1 MDRSLE
7 VGVVGV
13 GFGAMVH
20 IPTFQSEGLEVIAV
34 CARRQ
39 ERAEAAARRFGI
51 PHAFSDL
58 GSMLKLDG
66 LDAVS
71 IVTPTN
77 LHYEMS
83 LAALEAGKHVL
94 CEKPLATD
102 AAQAHAMWQRAR
114 TSGLTAMV
122 AYEFRFAPAVL
133 GAKQLLDS
141 GYIGRPAC
149 IDNP

>member
-1 MDRSLE
+1 
-7 VGVVGV
+7 
-13 GFGAMVH
+13 
-20 IPTFQSEGLEVIAV
+20 
-34 CARRQ
+34 
-39 ERAEAAARRFGI
+39 
-51 PHAFSDL
+51 
-58 GSMLKLDG
+58 MLKLLG

-71 IVTPTN
+71 IVTATN